1 MTAAAFVECS
11 DPERLARAMA
21 RHFGHK
27 VPVEQ
32 VGRVTRVE
40 LRMGRFELEPRAG
53 GLGVRAVADDESRL
67 ADVRRISADHLARFA
82 RPQAI
87 DVMWGQAAVVT
98 EGER

>member
-1 MTAAAFVECS
+1 MRAAAFVECP

-27 VPVEQ
+27 VPVEE
-32 VGRVTRVE
+32 VRGVTRVE
-40 LRMGRFELEPRAG
+40 LRMGRFDMEPGPG
-53 GLGVRAVADDESRL
+53 GLGVHAVASDEDAL

-87 DVMWGQAAVVT
+87 DITWGQASLT